1 MHDIGKKTPFPHELN
16 YLTLIQNNS
25 TTISIE

>member
-25 TTISIE
+25 TTIKY